1 MSPTSADLRSGITIP
16 ELLTAAARDR
26 GAEPYIRMGDDELTL
41 AALHDAVR
49 EMQRRLLALRLRPG
63 DRVAVML
70 PNHID
75 HAVLVLALVCLRV
88 TWVPINPRL
97 RGQPLAHQLR
107 SSDPAMIVIDQGFR
121 EQLDTVDDPLS
132 KRAID
137 WDSSPLS
144 RPHTTSWHEPTG
156 SDATPDDVVSVMY
169 TSGTTGPAKGV
180 QVTDRMLR
188 AAAVGAAITS
198 TPRDGDVYFV
208 WEPLCHVGGAQVLL
222 LPLLQRVSLAMV
234 ERFSASRF
242 WGQATALGAT
252 HIHHLGGILPMLLS
266 GPPNETERRH
276 RVRISWGGGMNA
288 QSWRAA
294 EERFG
299 IQIRECYGM
308 TEASSIST
316 CNDSGPDH
324 GIGRALPYFDV
335 RVQDAS
341 GNEVPEGTTG
351 EIVLSPR
358 QRGLITPGY
367 LDDPA
372 ATEAV
377 WRDGWWHTGDAG
389 RVSDGSLHYAGR
401 LGDSLRHGGENV
413 SAWEVESVVNT
424 HPGVAESA
432 LVGVPASEGEQD
444 LLLLVLP
451 SSGQLVDAA
460 NLVSWCRERLAA
472 YQVPRYVATVEAF
485 PKTASERI
493 IKSQLPRDLGH
504 CYDSIASPVRPHP

>member
-1 MSPTSADLRSGITIP
+1 MSLAAEDPRSDITIP

-26 GAEPYIRMGDDELTL
+26 GADRYIAMGDDVLTL
-41 AALHDAVR
+41 TQLCDAVHDMR
-49 EMQRRLLALRLRPG
+49 RRLLAAGLRPG

-75 HAVLVLALVCLRV
+75 HAVLVLALLCLRV
-88 TWVPINPRL
+88 VWVPVNPRL

-107 SSDPAMIVIDQGFR
+107 SSDPAMILIDQCFG
-121 EQLDTVDDPLS
+121 EQLDAVDDSLAE
-132 KRAID
+132 RVTD
-137 WDSSPLS
+137 WGSAFLTQS
-144 RPHTTSWHEPTG
+144 HATTEYDPG
-156 SDATPDDVVSVMY
+156 GEAAADDLVSVMY

-188 AAAVGAAITS
+188 AAAVGAALTS

-222 LPLLQRVSLAMV
+222 LPLLRPLSLAMV

-242 WGQATALGAT
+242 WDQATELGAT

-266 GPPNETERRH
+266 KPARVVERRH
-276 RVRISWGGGMNA
+276 RVRISWGGGMTA

-294 EERFG
+294 EDRFG
-299 IQIRECYGM
+299 IEVRECYGM

-316 CNDSGPDH
+316 CNTSGPDD

-335 RVQDAS
+335 RVRDES
-341 GNEVPEGTTG
+341 GAEAPEGTRG
-351 EIVLSPR
+351 EIVLRPHE
-358 QRGLITPGY
+358 RGLVTPGY
-367 LDDPA
+367 LDDPDATA
-372 ATEAV
+372 AA

-389 RVSDGSLHYAGR
+389 RVHDGSLHYAGR

-424 HPGVAESA
+424 HPDVAESA
-432 LVGVPASEGEQD
+432 LVGVPAAEGEQD
-444 LLLLVLP
+444 LLLFVLP
-451 SSGQLVDAA
+451 ANGQLDAA
-460 NLVSWCRERLAA
+460 NLVPWCRERLAR
-472 YQVPRYVATVEAF
+472 YQVPRYVATVDEF
-485 PKTASERI
+485 PKTASERV
-493 IKSQLPRDLGH
+493 IKSQLPRDLAR
-504 CYDSIASPVRPHP
+504 CYDSVAGSRDNDAV